1 MARPSYLRRGSGGL
15 TLGPLEALGSTRPI
29 RDASNWD
36 VPFTAEG
43 IRFYAEFADK
53 IGGDVAATD
62 HDHLGMTI
70 AEPYGVIG
78 AIAPWNF
85 PLVMASWKIA
95 PALAAGNAVVLKP
108 SEMTPFSVLHL
119 PELAIRAGIPAGIF
133 TVVQG
138 GGRPTGP
145 PLGRHPKT
153 SKGPFTGSAPP
164 SPPRI
169 P

>member
-95 PALAAGNAVVLKP
+95 PALAAANAVALKP
-108 SEMTPFSVLHL
+108 SEMTPFSWLS
-119 PELAIRAGIPAGIF
+119 LADPHILRGIRAGVFIALQALCAR
-133 TVVQG
+133 T
-138 GGRPTGP
+138 R
-145 PLGRHPKT
+145 
-153 SKGPFTGSAPP
+153 
-164 SPPRI
+164 
-169 P
+169 